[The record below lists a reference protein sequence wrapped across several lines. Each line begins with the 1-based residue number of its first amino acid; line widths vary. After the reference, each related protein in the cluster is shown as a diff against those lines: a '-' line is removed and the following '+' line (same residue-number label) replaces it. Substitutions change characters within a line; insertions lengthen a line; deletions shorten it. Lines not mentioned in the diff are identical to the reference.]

1 MVDWLTGEQ
10 AVQAMRPYETQLAIA
25 LENAEDGQTLVDV
38 QQQLYDK
45 QAQLWLTHMA
55 AVVTKVVDDWLVI
68 WLVGGKI
75 DRLPGLLPHIEQ
87 WGAGIGCKGTMVY
100 GRPGWERTFLRAAG
114 FQHKWSIMVRDY
126 EQG

>member
-10 AVQAMRPYETQLAIA
+10 AVQAMRPYETQIQIA
-25 LENAEDGQTLVDV
+25 LENADDGQTLVDV
-38 QQQLYDK
+38 QQQLLDK
-45 QAQLWLTHMA
+45 QAQLWLTHTA

-75 DRLPGLLPHIEQ
+75 DHLPGLLPHIEQ
-87 WGAGIGCKGTMVY
+87 WGEGIGCKGTMVY